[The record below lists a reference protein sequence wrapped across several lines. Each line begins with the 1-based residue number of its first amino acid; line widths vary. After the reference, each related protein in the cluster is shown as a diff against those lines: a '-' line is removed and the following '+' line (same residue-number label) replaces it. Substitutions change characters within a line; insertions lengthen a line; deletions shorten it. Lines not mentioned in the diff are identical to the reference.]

1 MTVLDIRSREIR
13 VGIAPDLGG
22 GVPHFEWLGGGTP
35 QPLFRPWDG
44 VPAARS
50 TGSMPLIPWSNR
62 ISGGGIEAGGKF
74 WPLPANRAPDDPMP
88 IHGDG
93 FQSAWTV
100 LEHGASRIVLEL
112 VSSKQ
117 PPFDYRALLTYAV
130 DGPSFTMRLG
140 VEHRG
145 EVPTPYGLG
154 FHPWLPRA
162 ADTTLEAPAAEIWL
176 EHANHLPDRKI
187 PARERPDW
195 DFSRARLLPP
205 GRINNAFV
213 GWTGRAKIRWPE
225 RRLALA
231 MDCSPELSTCIIF
244 SPGPESGFFCI
255 EPVTHPVDAFHL
267 PGMPGLKVLER
278 GQSFEVSCR
287 CTASEEAGG

>member
-93 FQSAWTV
+93 FQSAWNV
-100 LEHGASRIVLEL
+100 LEHGSSRIVLEL

-117 PPFDYRALLTYAV
+117 PPFDYRALLTYEV

-145 EVPTPYGLG
+145 VAGSSKIIAGSRDDDGQGL
-154 FHPWLPRA
+154 LARA
-162 ADTTLEAPAAEIWL
+162 
-176 EHANHLPDRKI
+176 HAGLH
-187 PARERPDW
+187 
-195 DFSRARLLPP
+195 
-205 GRINNAFV
+205 RINHRV
-213 GWTGRAKIRWPE
+213 GI
-225 RRLALA
+225 
-231 MDCSPELSTCIIF
+231 
-244 SPGPESGFFCI
+244 
-255 EPVTHPVDAFHL
+255 
-267 PGMPGLKVLER
+267 VL
-278 GQSFEVSCR
+278 VVLVHD
-287 CTASEEAGG
+287 